1 MSQQNVNRY
10 ISFEGTDCEDKSCQI
25 ISYIKRYAD
34 NPSHSSPW
42 SEYFRD
48 KLERSHALGQD
59 ELFLVCSQMNNVR
72 SLFEEYED
80 TDALSL
86 FEQVEEDCC

>member
-25 ISYIKRYAD
+25 VSYIKRHTED
-34 NPSHSSPW
+34 PSSPW

-48 KLERSHALGQD
+48 KLESSLALGQD
-59 ELFLVCSQMNNVR
+59 ELFVVCSQMNNVR

-80 TDALSL
+80 TEALNL
-86 FEQVEEDCC
+86 LEQVEEDCC

>member
-25 ISYIKRYAD
+25 INYIKQYTE
-34 NPSHSSPW
+34 NPAHPSPW
-42 SEYFRD
+42 SKYFRD
-48 KLERSHALGQD
+48 KLESSLALGQD

-80 TDALSL
+80 TEALNL
-86 FEQVEEDCC
+86 IEQVEEDCC

>member
-25 ISYIKRYAD
+25 VSYIKQYAE
-34 NPSHSSPW
+34 NSSSPW

-48 KLERSHALGQD
+48 KLESSLALGQD
-59 ELFLVCSQMNNVR
+59 ELFVVCSQMNNVR
-72 SLFEEYED
+72 SLFEEHEN
-80 TDALSL
+80 TEALDL
-86 FEQVEEDCC
+86 LEQVEEDCC

>member
-10 ISFEGTDCEDKSCQI
+10 ISFEGTNCEDKSCQI
-25 ISYIKRYAD
+25 VSYIKRHTD
-34 NPSHSSPW
+34 NPSHPSPW

-48 KLERSHALGQD
+48 KLDSSFALGQD
-59 ELFLVCSQMNNVR
+59 ELFVVCSQMNNVR

-80 TDALSL
+80 TEALNL
-86 FEQVEEDCC
+86 LEQVEEDCC

>member
-10 ISFEGTDCEDKSCQI
+10 ISFEGTDCEGKSCLI
-25 ISYIKRYAD
+25 ISHVKQYSE
-34 NPSHSSPW
+34 NPPHPSPW
-42 SEYFRD
+42 SAYFRA
-48 KLERSHALGQD
+48 KLQRSLALGQD

-80 TDALSL
+80 MEALNL
-86 FEQVEEDCC
+86 LEQVEEDCC